1 MRDIDWWIFMENK
14 VNIITDKSIEDIY
27 FYKNLRVIC
36 SLNDIDISKLNDL
49 IYGVSRRL
57 I

>member
-1 MRDIDWWIFMENK
+1 MENK